1 MQIMIYKLKEF
12 MNSKIYVISTICT
25 SKTQWAQESSY
36 LRIYEGKNLYTQ
48 ESTINQQ
55 QESTRIYRFKVCV
68 DLRIQIKEK
77 KNLRI
82 QKFANTIICK
92 SKDLLILRINVSFAI

>member
-25 SKTQWAQESSY
+25 SKTLWAQESSY

-48 ESTINQQ
+48 ESINQQ
-55 QESTRIYRFKVCV
+55 QKSTRIYRFKDLCV
-68 DLRIQIKEK
+68 DLKIQI
-77 KNLRI
+77 
-82 QKFANTIICK
+82 
-92 SKDLLILRINVSFAI
+92 

>member
-25 SKTQWAQESSY
+25 SKTLWAQESSY

-48 ESTINQQ
+48 EPINQQ
-55 QESTRIYRFKVCV
+55 QESTRIYRSKDLCV
-68 DLRIQIKEK
+68 DLRIQI
-77 KNLRI
+77 
-82 QKFANTIICK
+82 
-92 SKDLLILRINVSFAI
+92 

>member
-25 SKTQWAQESSY
+25 SKTLWAQESSY

-55 QESTRIYRFKVCV
+55 QESTRIYRFKDLCV
-68 DLRIQIKEK
+68 DLRIQIKK
-77 KNLRI
+77 
-82 QKFANTIICK
+82 
-92 SKDLLILRINVSFAI
+92 